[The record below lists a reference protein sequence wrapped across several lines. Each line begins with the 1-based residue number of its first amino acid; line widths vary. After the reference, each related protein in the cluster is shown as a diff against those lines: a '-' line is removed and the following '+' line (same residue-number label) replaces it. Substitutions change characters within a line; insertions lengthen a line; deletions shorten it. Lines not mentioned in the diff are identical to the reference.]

1 MIFKNSIIVLL
12 FLLVSVLLGAVSCK
26 KEQEKTQVTV
36 ENITESVY
44 ASGVVKS
51 KNQYQVFSTVNG
63 LVQRIFVTE
72 GDMVK
77 IGDPIIQVINK
88 TAQLNTENAR
98 LAADY
103 AAFEANADKLNELK
117 INIDLAK
124 AKRANDSLLLE
135 RQRNL
140 WAQQIGSQN
149 ELEQREL
156 AYKNSTASYTALL
169 LRYNDLKKQLNFAAQ
184 QSKKNLQISSTLTG
198 DYIVRSDIN
207 GKVYSLLKEKGEM
220 VNTQSMVAIVGDAND
235 FTLELQVDEYDIA
248 KIWLGQKVFI
258 NMDSYKGQ
266 IFEAK
271 IEKIN
276 PIMNERSR
284 SFTLEAGFVNKP
296 PVLYPN
302 LTTEANIVI
311 QNKEK
316 VLTIPRN
323 YLVDE
328 TFVLMEN
335 NQKVKV
341 ETGLKDYQKVEI
353 LRGVSPND
361 IIYKPAK

>member
-1 MIFKNSIIVLL
+1 MFKNSIIVL
-12 FLLVSVLLGAVSCK
+12 FCFFMLVMVGFSSCK
-26 KEQEKTQVTV
+26 KEPEKTQVTV

-44 ASGVVKS
+44 ASGIIKS

-63 LVQRIFVTE
+63 LVQQVFVTE
-72 GDMVK
+72 GDIVK

-103 AAFEANADKLNELK
+103 AAFDANADKLNELK
-117 INIDLAK
+117 INIDVAK
-124 AKRANDSLLLE
+124 AKKLNDSLLLK

-156 AYKNSTASYTALL
+156 AYKNANATYNALL

-184 QSKKNLQISSTLTG
+184 QSKKNLQISSVITG
-198 DYIVRSDIN
+198 DYIIRSQVN

-220 VNTQSMVAIVGDAND
+220 VNTQSMVAIVGAADE
-235 FTLELQVDEYDIA
+235 FLLELQVDEYDIA
-248 KIWLGQKVFI
+248 KIRLGQKVLVS
-258 NMDSYKGQ
+258 MDSYKGQ
-266 IFEAK
+266 VFEAK
-271 IEKIN
+271 IQKIY
-276 PIMNERSR
+276 PIMNDRTR
-284 SFTLEAGFVNKP
+284 SFTLEASFVTQP
-296 PVLYPN
+296 AALYPN

-311 QNKEK
+311 QTKEH

-323 YLVDE
+323 YLIDD

-341 ETGLKDYQKVEI
+341 ETGLKDYLKVEI

-361 IIYKPAK
+361 FIYKPAK